1 MKLRILV
8 RFILQTTIIL
18 VLGYFFNLDKN
29 AHFVFEWNGF
39 NIWLII
45 SWLCQLPLCIRKQL
59 YPGYRSIA
67 TQGMKRYKQDLENRN
82 RKHIG
87 KKGWDVTN
95 PGAIEGDRVVFYSKM
110 HDDQF
115 ATVAQIALAII
126 YGLLGPVVLVGELL
140 FDWFWSTL
148 KSN

>member
-1 MKLRILV
+1 MALPTATMHSQAALSWVSVNSNPRDEAIQAGF
-8 RFILQTTIIL
+8 RESESQT
-18 VLGYFFNLDKN
+18 
-29 AHFVFEWNGF
+29 
-39 NIWLII
+39 
-45 SWLCQLPLCIRKQL
+45 
-59 YPGYRSIA
+59 YR
-67 TQGMKRYKQDLENRN
+67 Q
-82 RKHIG
+82 